1 MGDSEILTPLINSQD
16 SLSSQDQIPKP
27 ENTNAW
33 GRLYPE
39 NECLK
44 IEGLSIQYCLNL
56 CMIKLLLYVI

>member
-1 MGDSEILTPLINSQD
+1 MGDSDILTPLINSQD
-16 SLSSQDQIPKP
+16 SLSSQDQISKP

-44 IEGLSIQYCLNL
+44 IEGLSVYYLIL
-56 CMIKLLLYVI
+56 CMIKCLLL

>member
-1 MGDSEILTPLINSQD
+1 MGDSDILTPLINSQD
-16 SLSSQDQIPKP
+16 SLSSQDQLSKP

-44 IEGLSIQYCLNL
+44 IEGLSVYYNI
-56 CMIKLLLYVI
+56 I

>member
-16 SLSSQDQIPKP
+16 SLNSQEQISKP

-44 IEGLSIQYCLNL
+44 IEGLSA
-56 CMIKLLLYVI
+56 